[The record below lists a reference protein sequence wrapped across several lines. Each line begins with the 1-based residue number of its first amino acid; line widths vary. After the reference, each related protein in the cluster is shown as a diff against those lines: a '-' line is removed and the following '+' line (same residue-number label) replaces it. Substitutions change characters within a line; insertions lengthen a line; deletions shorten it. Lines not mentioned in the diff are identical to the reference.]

1 MFVSECNFSGVLHS
15 PQFDRTTASYI
26 PTKHFLEE
34 KKHSKCRQGCA
45 PEQSPPH
52 IGTDIPD
59 DLPQWPMKVHCVSLT
74 CDMWSVCVAYVC
86 IWILGTM
93 EANR

>member
-1 MFVSECNFSGVLHS
+1 MQHWSVHCNAVQYHVVYTVQYSLTVQWGTV
-15 PQFDRTTASYI
+15 
-26 PTKHFLEE
+26 
-34 KKHSKCRQGCA
+34 QGCA